1 MRELRYCVA
10 HTLTGRYSACLA
22 RSISLQYFDL
32 PDLSSGLLKKLGVKD
47 LIKVRVSPDVAALPR
62 NCLNNVNSYIER
74 HGGSVQLGWIF
85 SCLGNIAI
93 KMTAHAVVKLPDNSL
108 ICVTPNE
115 YRSGLLKFAPDSSV
129 EDLIH
134 DNFLPTKFVA
144 LIDDQSLKDYIAI
157 EVEQDQLRLNSKG
170 VVAASDLQ
178 QFHLRASLLYPAIL
192 NLAKK
197 HTGRND
203 QCYCGSGKK
212 NKKCC
217 E

>member
-1 MRELRYCVA
+1 M
-10 HTLTGRYSACLA
+10 
-22 RSISLQYFDL
+22 QYFDL
-32 PDLSSGLLKKLGVKD
+32 PELSSDILKKLRVQD
-47 LIKVRVSPDVAALPR
+47 LRKIPVTPNEGALPR
-62 NCLNNVNSYIER
+62 NCLNNANSYIEK

-115 YRSGLLKFAPDSSV
+115 YRTGLLKFAPDNSV
-129 EDLIH
+129 KELIN
-134 DNFLPTKFVA
+134 DNFLPTKFVQ
-144 LIDDQSLKDYIAI
+144 LIEDQSLTDYIAI

-170 VVAASDLQ
+170 IVAASDLQ
-178 QFHLRASLLYPAIL
+178 HFQMRASLLYPAIL
-192 NLAKK
+192 TLAKK

-203 QCYCGSGKK
+203 QCYCSSGKK

-217 E
+217 G